1 MHKLLAAK
9 FIRFLYRK
17 VNFSI
22 VICHMAHPENFF
34 QNISIISQKRQG
46 LTQRIVLA
54 SYPSGFIHKI
64 EVW

>member
-1 MHKLLAAK
+1 MHKLLATM

-17 VNFSI
+17 VHFSV
-22 VICHMAHPENFF
+22 VICHMAHPENFS

-46 LTQRIVLA
+46 LTQQIVLA
-54 SYPSGFIHKI
+54 SYPSGFIH